1 MEYSDF
7 STKRLYL
14 AMKSSQ
20 LRDKLKS
27 GLEQW
32 NTCGK
37 RASGDNRIL
46 DMRVYLDKELILN
59 HCVNC
64 EHFISLQRLIII
76 KLTKIN
82 RERE

>member
-7 STKRLYL
+7 STKLLYL

-37 RASGDNRIL
+37 GANGDNRIL

-59 HCVNC
+59 LCVNC
-64 EHFISLQRLIII
+64 EHFVSLQRLIII